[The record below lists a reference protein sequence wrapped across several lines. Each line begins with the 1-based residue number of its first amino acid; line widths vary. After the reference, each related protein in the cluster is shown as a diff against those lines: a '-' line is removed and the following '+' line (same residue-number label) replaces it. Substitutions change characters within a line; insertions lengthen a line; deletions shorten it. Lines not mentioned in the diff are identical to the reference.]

1 MLNNPV
7 PAPYTIT
14 SFYLSTLLFPQV
26 SNTAAEETK
35 ENVSGEG
42 EGMEEVRKVVMLEK
56 EGNPAAFYVEVI
68 I

>member
-7 PAPYTIT
+7 PAPFIIHSSSSSPPFFT
-14 SFYLSTLLFPQV
+14 QV
-26 SNTAAEETK
+26 SNTAAEEAK

-42 EGMEEVRKVVMLEK
+42 EGMEEARRVVMLEK
-56 EGNPAAFYVEVI
+56 EVNPSAFYVEVI